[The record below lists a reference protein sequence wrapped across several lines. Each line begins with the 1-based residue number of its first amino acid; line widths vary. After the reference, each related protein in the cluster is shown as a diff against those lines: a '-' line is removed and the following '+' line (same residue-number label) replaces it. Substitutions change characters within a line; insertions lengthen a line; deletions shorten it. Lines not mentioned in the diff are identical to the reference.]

1 MLDVTALAGPRAPR
15 ARAAAASP
23 HLGLAAAREERM
35 EKVGEG
41 IFIAEQIP
49 HFFGRHGA
57 VGALSA
63 AGRSAATEHVS
74 PLTGIESRRTGT
86 APGALRLLVHLP
98 VRSQLVVFPA
108 LVGVADH
115 LVGFV
120 DFLEFR
126 LGGLVAGIHVGM
138 VFARELPEGLLD
150 LFFGGGLGDA
160 QRRIVVLEIHQP
172 SLQL

>member
-1 MLDVTALAGPRAPR
+1 MLDVTTLPGPRASR

-23 HLGLAAAREERM
+23 HLRLAAAREERM

-41 IFIAEQIP
+41 IFVAEQVA
-49 HFFGRHGA
+49 HFFGRHSA
-57 VGALSA
+57 VVTLSG
-63 AGRSAATEHVS
+63 AGRSAPTEHVS
-74 PLTGIESRRTGT
+74 PLTRIESRRTGT
-86 APGALRLLVHLP
+86 APRALRLLVHLP

-126 LGGLVAGIHVGM
+126 LCGLVAGIHVGV
-138 VFARELPEGLLD
+138 VFARKLPEGLLH
-150 LFFGGGLGDA
+150 LFFEA
-160 QRRIVVLEIHQP
+160 VLEMP
-172 SLQL
+172 SVA